1 MVYRYSKCKTTASL
15 ALFIDPSMNKISFD
29 TVVETMYQTGKDLL
43 NGYRETAQSGLAK
56 NYEK

>member
-1 MVYRYSKCKTTASL
+1 
-15 ALFIDPSMNKISFD
+15 MNKISFD